1 MKVNKMF
8 KSTRGVEIPCC
19 GRQPPSHAS
28 LDTKHKQCYG
38 RNLGCY
44 EPKWADQ
51 ISALKYLDTEK
62 RAENDD
68 VERGEAILQ
77 HSHCLGTS
85 LQFSHIGLSFFLFS
99 VQSPAV

>member
-1 MKVNKMF
+1 MF